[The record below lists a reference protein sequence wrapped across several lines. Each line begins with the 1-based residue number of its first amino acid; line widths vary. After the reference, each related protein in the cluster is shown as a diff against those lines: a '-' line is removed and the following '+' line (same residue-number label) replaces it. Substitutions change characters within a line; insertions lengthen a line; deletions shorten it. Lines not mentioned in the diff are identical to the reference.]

1 MKTIIDRIEN
11 LSKISQYIR
20 LYRNYDAK
28 IILRNMGKITGEVDK
43 QYISF
48 LMETN
53 GASIMDYCF
62 LGMKN
67 NNLGMNVYDN
77 MIDLWQI
84 DNSLALRFWG
94 IMGTSNGE
102 NFGYLNKVDSN
113 GNHFIGY
120 YNVNEPGQVYLV
132 ASSFEIFMNKFL
144 TQVELTLEIDKNAIY
159 IASNDWFLNKEKL
172 IIDDNEIK
180 EYVQNYNTSE
190 YNLFGTKIE

>member
-1 MKTIIDRIEN
+1 
-11 LSKISQYIR
+11 
-20 LYRNYDAK
+20 
-28 IILRNMGKITGEVDK
+28 MGKITGEVDK

-62 LGMKN
+62 LGIKN

-84 DNSLALRFWG
+84 DNLLALRFWG

-102 NFGYLNKVDSN
+102 NFGYLNKIDSN

-120 YNVNEPGQVYLV
+120 YNFNEPGQVYLV

-144 TQVELTLEIDKNAIY
+144 TQVELTLGVDKNAIY
-159 IASNDWFLNKEKL
+159 IASNDWFLNKSKL
-172 IIDDNEIK
+172 IIDDDEINK
-180 EYVQNYNTSE
+180 YVQKYNTLK
-190 YNLFGTKIE
+190 YNLSGTKIG